1 MTKQTKGR
9 IKAVAY
15 VAFLGMVTAGATWVG
30 KVTTSLS
37 EEGSGG
43 ILQVFQG
50 LSDPRSQFAGQDR
63 FTILLV
69 GKDYNRDK
77 KGIAYSKN
85 ARADTIM
92 LMSVDLDR
100 RQIGAVSIPRD
111 TKVRAPDGRTGK
123 INGTM
128 SRGGIELL
136 SETLEEMFDV
146 NIDYHV
152 VIKPTAVQE
161 IVDALGG
168 VEVETIDEMKYDD
181 NWGGL
186 HIDLPKGRFRING
199 EEAIGF
205 TRFREV
211 NRYRMDDRGRLIPLR
226 NVKSSLEEGDYRRM
240 ARQQQLIRSMVSEA
254 NRAGNLWRADDI
266 IDTGF
271 RQLETNLK
279 RLQLMALAQ
288 LFRGADDSTIN
299 SETLEGTETT
309 EGGAFYII
317 LDEDRSKATVD
328 WLVKGDITARNKLL
342 RVAVYNASG
351 VPGAARRLAERLRDA
366 GYDARSVGNADPTE
380 ATSIY
385 YMKASVEDRARAIS
399 SLAGGGD
406 VRKQSELERQDTRL
420 GTLNDDV
427 VIVIGPDVA
436 ESPANSD
443 LS

>member
-1 MTKQTKGR
+1 MTKQTKGKL
-9 IKAVAY
+9 KAVAY
-15 VAFLGMVTAGATWVG
+15 IAFLGMVTAGATWVG
-30 KVTTSLS
+30 KVTSSLS

-50 LSDPRSQFAGQDR
+50 LSDPRSQFPSQDR

-92 LMSVDLDR
+92 LMSVDLER
-100 RQIGAVSIPRD
+100 REIGAVSIPRD

-136 SETLEEMFDV
+136 SETIEEMFDV

-152 VIKPTAVQE
+152 VIKPDAVKE
-161 IVDALGG
+161 IVDSLGG

-186 HIDLPKGRFRING
+186 HIDLPKGRFRIDG
-199 EEAIGF
+199 EQAIGF

-211 NRYRMDDRGRLIPLR
+211 NRYRMDARGRLIPLR
-226 NVKSSLEEGDYRRM
+226 NVRPSLEEGDYRRM
-240 ARQQQLIRSMVSEA
+240 ARQQQLIRAMVSEA
-254 NRAGNLWRADDI
+254 NRAGNLWRADDV

-271 RQLETNLK
+271 RQLETNFK

-288 LFRGADDSTIN
+288 LFRGAGDDMIHT
-299 SETLEGTETT
+299 ETLEGSEST
-309 EGGAFYII
+309 EGGAFYIV
-317 LDEDRSKATVD
+317 LDEDRSQATVD
-328 WLVKGDITARNKLL
+328 WLVKGDMSARNRLV
-342 RVAVYNASG
+342 RVAVFNASG
-351 VPGAARRLAERLRDA
+351 IPGAARRLAERLRDA
-366 GYDARSVGNADPTE
+366 GYDARSVGNAEPSEST
-380 ATSIY
+380 AIY
-385 YMKASVEDRARAIS
+385 YMKASIEDRAKAIL

-406 VRKQSELERQDTRL
+406 LYKQTELERQDTRL
-420 GTLNDDV
+420 GSLNDDV

-436 ESPANSD
+436 ELAANSD